1 MHLRRR
7 HLLIWSAVTVAHL
20 AALAAVWSGA
30 FVGRGEVRPPDGG
43 LLVVVLTPETPV
55 ALPGEV
61 PAGDGLGGGALP
73 PPFPLTVP
81 VAATAIVPP
90 VVAPAVV
97 PAESAPAPAAA
108 ALSVPGPAPTA
119 APPAFVPPAFL
130 DRVEPVYPERAR
142 RAGVEG
148 LATVRV
154 RLDPA
159 GAVVAVE
166 LLQPSGSRL
175 LDEAALAA
183 ARASRFAPASRGRV
197 GVPSEAL
204 ATYRFELR

>member
-1 MHLRRR
+1 VRPRRR

-30 FVGRGEVRPPDGG
+30 LAGRGEVRPPDGG
-43 LLVVVLTPETPV
+43 LLVVVLTPETPA

-73 PPFPLTVP
+73 PPFPQAVSVASTDIIPP
-81 VAATAIVPP
+81 VAAP
-90 VVAPAVV
+90 VVAPA
-97 PAESAPAPAAA
+97 PSAPASASAV
-108 ALSVPGPAPTA
+108 LSVPGPAPTA

-166 LLQPSGSRL
+166 LLQSSGSRL

>member
-1 MHLRRR
+1 MRSHRR

-30 FVGRGEVRPPDGG
+30 IVGPGEVRPPDGG
-43 LLVVVLTPETPV
+43 LLLVVLTPETPV

-61 PAGDGLGGGALP
+61 PLGDGLGGGALP
-73 PPFPLTVP
+73 PLPDP
-81 VAATAIVPP
+81 ATFTPPP
-90 VVAPAVV
+90 VDRWVATTLLPAVEAAK
-97 PAESAPAPAAA
+97 PSAPA
-108 ALSVPGPAPTA
+108 LSVVAAPGPAP
-119 APPAFVPPAFL
+119 APVEFVPPAFL
-130 DRVEPVYPERAR
+130 DRVEPTYPERAR

-159 GAVVAVE
+159 GTIVAVE
-166 LLQPSGSRL
+166 LAVPSGSRL

-183 ARASRFAPASRGRV
+183 ARASRFAPATRGQVRV
-197 GVPSEAL
+197 SSEAL

>member
-1 MHLRRR
+1 VRPHRR
-7 HLLIWSAVTVAHL
+7 HLLIWSAVTAAHL
-20 AALAAVWSGA
+20 AAVAAVWSGS
-30 FVGRGEVRPPDGG
+30 FVGRGEVRPPEGG
-43 LLVVVLTPETPV
+43 LLVVMLTPETPV

-73 PPFPLTVP
+73 PPFPQTVS
-81 VAATAIVPP
+81 VAATDMIP
-90 VVAPAVV
+90 
-97 PAESAPAPAAA
+97 PAAA
-108 ALSVPGPAPTA
+108 PSFAPAEAAPASASAVLSVPGPAPTA

-130 DRVEPVYPERAR
+130 DRVEPAYPERAR

-154 RLDPA
+154 QLDPA
-159 GAVVAVE
+159 GAVIAVQ
-166 LLQPSGSRL
+166 LVQSAGSRL

-183 ARASRFAPASRGRV
+183 ARASRFAPATRGQVRV
-197 GVPSEAL
+197 SSEAL